1 MLLMLLEEAG
11 TGLGYGGEEVRKTA
25 LNTTDKVSNQSKQ
38 KDYLLQ
44 VFLSFFPYMGKMPR
58 VWKEPFEGGKKNR
71 CQSSPHDPV
80 QILILSLDIFF
91 FPHILSL

>member
-1 MLLMLLEEAG
+1 MER
-11 TGLGYGGEEVRKTA
+11 GEQKTA
-25 LNTTDKVSNQSKQ
+25 LNTRDKVSNQSKQ

-44 VFLSFFPYMGKMPR
+44 VFLSFFPYMGKVPR
-58 VWKEPFEGGKKNR
+58 VWKEPFAGGGNR